1 MASDAVVQKASALQ
15 RIVGTRPVAALGSAL
30 AIERLDGDVGERV
43 EMAIIGGLIGG
54 IVFVGLTPAIAPAM
68 YDFHVQSGAVD
79 RPEPAV
85 SVHEIRGVSDE
96 QVAAEFDVPH
106 EGNYSLYVLEPAN
119 VNQRSL
125 RDYKFNVRFRG
136 CVETTAMGATNFGTA
151 VMTNRSD

>member
-1 MASDAVVQKASALQ
+1 VPSGFVDSIVRVLLAVGTSIVAVLLLLPVALQ

-30 AIERLDGDVGERV
+30 AIERLDGDVGEQV

-85 SVHEIRGVSDE
+85 SVHETR
-96 QVAAEFDVPH
+96 A
-106 EGNYSLYVLEPAN
+106 
-119 VNQRSL
+119 
-125 RDYKFNVRFRG
+125 
-136 CVETTAMGATNFGTA
+136 
-151 VMTNRSD
+151 